1 MQLESI
7 HCCFEFTFK
16 QQKLW
21 RTVQKEGVREEGW
34 KKCFA
39 KCQQQRIFYLFILL
53 LSLSLAGAGVGAY
66 THSL

>member
-1 MQLESI
+1 MQLESN

-21 RTVQKEGVREEGW
+21 RTVQKEGMSEEGW

-39 KCQQQRIFYLFILL
+39 KHQQQRIFYLFHFV
-53 LSLSLAGAGVGAY
+53 AFR
-66 THSL
+66 